1 MESGRLILLPGIGS
15 LLLCHASQALAA
27 LELHSV
33 CPAGGIEANA
43 PSARPGKC
51 AGPDFW
57 ELNWDLKRNVA
68 TWNGDFF
75 SVSSRIFRVWVN
87 WTDEEKE
94 NAGQSLPRLGSNN

>member
-1 MESGRLILLPGIGS
+1 
-15 LLLCHASQALAA
+15 
-27 LELHSV
+27 
-33 CPAGGIEANA
+33 
-43 PSARPGKC
+43 
-51 AGPDFW
+51 
-57 ELNWDLKRNVA
+57 LNWDLKRNVA